1 MAKVRRDDWFGNVF
15 VAGLIGFFENSTDIE
30 GNTKEPLDQN
40 LIDWEGDGAF
50 HKRYR

>member
-1 MAKVRRDDWFGNVF
+1 MAGLGMWF
-15 VAGLIGFFENSTDIE
+15 VAVLIGLFENSADVE
-30 GNTKEPLDQN
+30 GNTKEPLGQS